1 MIKLHKFLISFSNN
15 QDAFWNELKL
25 DIDKYQLSA
34 TFLGKDVPKEYRKEF
49 VKTYFAKYNKEAY
62 YKMRSDFNN
71 DKDDM
76 MLLYMLLIYGFNR
89 MLRFNSKGD
98 FNLPVGNVDFN
109 KNVVKALNS
118 YFDYVSDKDIE
129 LFNMDFKTL
138 SKKSSQHRM
147 IWFTWIRH
155 T

>member
-1 MIKLHKFLISFSNN
+1 MKKFMVFACAVLSSAAMQAQDIKTILGAEKYTDALELIKQGGGNLSN
-15 QDAFWNELKL
+15 E
-25 DIDKYQLSA
+25 DKAKAYNKVVDLA
-34 TFLGKDVPKEYRKEF
+34 L
-49 VKTYFAKYNKEAY
+49 AKYNKEAY

-109 KNVVKALNS
+109 KNVVK
-118 YFDYVSDKDIE
+118 
-129 LFNMDFKTL
+129 
-138 SKKSSQHRM
+138 
-147 IWFTWIRH
+147 
-155 T
+155 